1 MNFRYIFL
9 ASSELSQDAN
19 DRGGVTGQEVEQQQ
33 TQPGSVKA
41 QDKVQEGWK
50 RRYLTTAA
58 AAGTTTAAAAGTT
71 AATETVP
78 IFGEP

>member
-1 MNFRYIFL
+1 MNFRYLFL
-9 ASSELSQDAN
+9 ASSELSKDAN
-19 DRGGVTGQEVEQQQ
+19 DRGGVTRQEVEQQ

-58 AAGTTTAAAAGTT
+58 TGTTTAAAAGTT